1 MAGSNNILD
10 ILSAFGNTFSSF
22 WWLIVSVPL
31 WYIFKIVWKEYVAFY
46 AVNSWHNNYK
56 WTMLE
61 IIPPRDEERGPK
73 PMEIIFTGLAG
84 VISKHN
90 TFVEWIK
97 GAYTYDRF
105 SFELVGEEGKVHYY
119 IRLLK
124 QHRNMVEAQIYAQ
137 YPAAQILEVEDYYN
151 KFPKVVPNRDWD
163 LWGTDFQFVKEDPYY
178 PIKTYDQF
186 EESITGEM
194 IDPMA
199 ALVEVLGA
207 LGPGQH
213 IWLQFV
219 LSPEEEPNSIKGG
232 KALLEKLKGRAVT
245 ESGGR
250 LMHDIADTLSNIPKA
265 LFGLPEF
272 KALADKKDE
281 LPLDTR
287 LSPIER
293 EILKAVE
300 ENLGKN
306 FFKTK
311 MRMIYLS
318 RRENFHGA
326 LGKSAFIG
334 ALKQFNDLNMNQFKP
349 EEISKTYGKIFF
361 VDRIANLRK
370 RKLYDRYR
378 KRNMDGTNI
387 MLSTKELATLFHFPN
402 ISVKSP
408 AITQTT
414 SKLGVAPPNLPV
426 E

>member
-1 MAGSNNILD
+1 MTSSNNILD
-10 ILSAFGNTFSSF
+10 ILNAFGNTFFSF
-22 WWLIVSVPL
+22 WWLITVIPL
-31 WYIFKIVWKEYVAFY
+31 WYIFKVVWFEYVAFY
-46 AVNSWHNNYK
+46 APDSWESKYK

-61 IIPPRDEERGPK
+61 VIPPRDIEKGPK
-73 PMEIIFTGLAG
+73 PMEIFFTGLAG
-84 VISKHN
+84 VITTHN
-90 TFVEWIK
+90 TFVKYLK

-105 SFELVGEEGKVHYY
+105 GLELVGEEGKVHYY
-119 IRLLK
+119 IRALK

-137 YPAAQILEVEDYYN
+137 YPEAQILEVEDYYN
-151 KFPKVVPNRDWD
+151 KFPKIIPNRDWD
-163 LWGTDFQFVKEDPYY
+163 LWGTDFQFVKKDPYY
-178 PIKTYDQF
+178 PIRTYDQF

-199 ALVEVLGA
+199 ALVEVLGQ

-213 IWLQFV
+213 LWLQFV
-219 LSPEEEPNSIKGG
+219 LSPVQEPDSMKAG
-232 KALLEKLKGRAVT
+232 KALLDELKGRPVA

-250 LMHDIADTLSNIPKA
+250 LLHDITDVLSNLFGA
-265 LFGLPEF
+265 LFAPPEF
-272 KALADKKDE
+272 KSVDAKKE
-281 LPLDTR
+281 EQPLDIR
-287 LSPIER
+287 LSPMER
-293 EILKAVE
+293 DVLKAVE

-311 MRMIYLS
+311 MRMIYLAK
-318 RRENFHGA
+318 RENFHGA

-361 VDRIANLRK
+361 VDRIANFRK
-370 RKLYDRYR
+370 RKMYGRYR

-414 SKLGVAPPNLPV
+414 SKLGAAPPNLPV